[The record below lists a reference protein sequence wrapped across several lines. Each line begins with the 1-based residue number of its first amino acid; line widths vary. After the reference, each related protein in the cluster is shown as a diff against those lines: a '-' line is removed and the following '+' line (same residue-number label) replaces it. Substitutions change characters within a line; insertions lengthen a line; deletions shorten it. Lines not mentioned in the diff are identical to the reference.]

1 MYFTIVV
8 IILLITIMMII
19 NNNNVVTGMAVIS
32 DVASKTLWDSVE
44 KLAKVPDSFKNEFCG
59 VITAQSLVPERFTAV
74 PSMMPT
80 GMGASGSASQ
90 RNPNMIIST
99 LIMFV
104 IYSLL

>member
-1 MYFTIVV
+1 
-8 IILLITIMMII
+8 MII
-19 NNNNVVTGMAVIS
+19 NNDNMTGMAAIF

-59 VITAQSLVPERFTAV
+59 VITAQSLVPKRFTAV

-80 GMGASGSASQ
+80 GMGASGIASQ
-90 RNPNMIIST
+90 RNGNMMIST

-104 IYSLL
+104 IYSFL